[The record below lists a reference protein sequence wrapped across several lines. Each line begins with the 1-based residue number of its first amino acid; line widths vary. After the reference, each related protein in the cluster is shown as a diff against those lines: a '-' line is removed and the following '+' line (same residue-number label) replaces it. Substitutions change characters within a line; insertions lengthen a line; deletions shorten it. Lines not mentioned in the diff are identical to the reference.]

1 MPCQLGITSMSLGWS
16 AAGHQLEH
24 KLELAHQYGYKGIE
38 LFWDD
43 LRDLA
48 LRKFKQT
55 ADDYKLSDPSA
66 EPSHTAQ
73 VMAAH
78 HIRQICQ
85 HLDIFIICLQPF
97 AGYEGLK
104 DLVAKQKLMDKLHRW
119 FELAHIL
126 NTDMIQIPSSF
137 APAEHMSEDLSVI
150 VQDFQVLAD
159 LGAQQSPP
167 LRFVHEALC
176 FGTRVNLW
184 ETSWDVVKRVDR
196 DNFGLCLDSFNIA
209 GRIYADP
216 ASPTCKTLDAD
227 EAVRRSLELMVK
239 DLDMS
244 KVFYVQIV
252 DAERLTTPLNT
263 QTFYDA
269 GLVPR
274 MNWSRNCRLFYGEE
288 DRGGFLPIREI
299 AETFFNKLGFQGWVS
314 LELFNRRMG
323 DKDKEVPEELARRG
337 AISWAKLVH
346 DLKLDV
352 VPLPSSVSVEE
363 SLVGEESS
371 VADEAS
377 SPEGDESSES
387 SEDPTSPKHTASQS
401 SVY

>member
-24 KLELAHQYGYKGIE
+24 KLDLAHQYGYKGIE

-55 ADDYKLSDPSA
+55 PEDHKLTDPSS
-66 EPSHTAQ
+66 EPSHAAQ
-73 VMAAH
+73 VAAAH
-78 HIRQICQ
+78 HIQQLCQ
-85 HLDIFIICLQPF
+85 DLDIFIICLQPF

-104 DLVAKQKLMDKLHRW
+104 DPVAKQKLMEKLHRW
-119 FELAHIL
+119 FDLAHIL
-126 NTDMIQIPSSF
+126 ETDMIQIPSSF
-137 APAEHMSEDLSVI
+137 APAEQMSDDLSVI
-150 VQDFQVLAD
+150 AQDLQEIAD
-159 LGAQQSPP
+159 LGAQQNPP

-176 FGTRVNLW
+176 FGTRVDRW
-184 ETSWDVVKRVDR
+184 ETSWEVVKKVDR

-216 ASPTCKTLDAD
+216 TAHTCKTGDAE
-227 EAVRRSLELMVK
+227 EAVNKSLELMVK
-239 DLDMS
+239 DLDMK

-252 DAERLTTPLNT
+252 DAERLATPLNT

-269 GLVPR
+269 TLVPR

-288 DRGGFLPIREI
+288 DRGGFLPIKEI
-299 AETFFNKLGFQGWVS
+299 AETFFHKLGFEGWVS

-323 DKDKEVPEELARRG
+323 DKEADVPEELARRG
-337 AISWAKLVH
+337 AISWGKLVR

-352 VPLPSSVSVEE
+352 VPSPISISEE
-363 SLVGEESS
+363 GSLAGEDTS

-377 SPEGDESSES
+377 SPEGCELSDS
-387 SEDPTSPKHTASQS
+387 SEDPI
-401 SVY
+401 